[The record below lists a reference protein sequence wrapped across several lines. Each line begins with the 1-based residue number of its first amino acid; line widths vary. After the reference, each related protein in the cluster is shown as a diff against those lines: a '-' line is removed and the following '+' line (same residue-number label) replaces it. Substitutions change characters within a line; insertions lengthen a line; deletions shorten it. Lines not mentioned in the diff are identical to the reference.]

1 MITLL
6 CYWWTLGWNVEFNKA
21 VCACMSTFE
30 IGVELFVT
38 FIILLFRWSNKQCQY
53 LNLLPL

>member
-21 VCACMSTFE
+21 VFACMSTFE
-30 IGVELFVT
+30 IGIELFVA
-38 FIILLFRWSNKQCQY
+38 FIILLFRWSNK
-53 LNLLPL
+53 